1 MRDYYPSCTELISN
15 LKLTNQEFRIYQY
28 LCSQYNLRKH
38 EPFVR
43 LVNIAGLFQ
52 LSLATVKEILSRI
65 AELEVDQKQL
75 ITINFNGTHL
85 VFEMPYYKSF
95 LENLGFMK
103 NNLAAGF
110 KNLNNKVKDLNKEVD
125 TRTYLYPNLDQFDLS
140 EALRDLP
147 DDDFENIKP
156 NQLRFPWVYYDE
168 KNRRTDNR

>member
-1 MRDYYPSCTELISN
+1 MRNYYPSCIKIISD
-15 LKLTNQEFRIYQY
+15 LKLTNQEFRIYEY
-28 LCSQYNLRKH
+28 LCSQYNFRKH

-52 LSLATVKEILSRI
+52 ISMATVKEILSRI

-75 ITINFNGTHL
+75 LTISFNGTYL
-85 VFEMPYYKSF
+85 IFEMPYYKSF
-95 LENLGFMK
+95 LEELGFKK

-110 KNLNNKVKDLNKEVD
+110 KNLHNKVKDLNKEAD
-125 TRTYLYPNLDQFDLS
+125 NTIYLFPKLDQFNLS

-147 DDDFENIKP
+147 DEEFENIKP